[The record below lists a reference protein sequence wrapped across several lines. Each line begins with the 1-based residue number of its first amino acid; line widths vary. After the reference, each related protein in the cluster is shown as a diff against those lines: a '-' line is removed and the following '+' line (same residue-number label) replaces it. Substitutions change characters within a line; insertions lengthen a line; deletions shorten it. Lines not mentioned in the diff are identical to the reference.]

1 MLAWNRSPVPAMVL
15 INSETMK
22 GVDYSVIEHGMT
34 SLSFQ
39 TAVQKNEAKLSSFVQ
54 FENEMAS
61 YRAL

>member
-1 MLAWNRSPVPAMVL
+1 MHC
-15 INSETMK
+15 
-22 GVDYSVIEHGMT
+22 SVTEHGMT

-39 TAVQKNEAKLSSFVQ
+39 NAVQKKEAKLSSSVQ